1 MIQSKTIIYFFCR
14 EFFYF
19 ISLLSLCFAMPLFG
33 AGIAL
38 MEQSVKE
45 MGLAFSGAPTN
56 FDDASMVFFN
66 PAAMSQSKTRL
77 VSIAGYIVAPSVNF
91 HNESSHFGPASRGIP
106 LLGNNGGN
114 SGNLA
119 FIPNIYY
126 VHPLTTRITLG
137 FGFNTLFGMKNS
149 YDSGWKG
156 RYQALDSEIRNANFN
171 PSLAFKVTE
180 NFSLGVGFNVQYMQ
194 AILTN
199 AIDFGAICVRFRNP
213 SECLSEG
220 SLPQLNDGHVS
231 LKGDSVGF
239 GYNFGAFYT
248 INPNTRVGVSYRSRI
263 FHDIHS
269 KANFSVPDNASVFTR
284 GGQFVDTHAQSSVT
298 LPDNVLFGF
307 SHRIT
312 PQWTLSADA
321 MWTNWSLIRELKT
334 DFASAQRDD
343 ALTLNWH
350 NTWRLAVGVNYQPES
365 NKWALRS
372 GFAYDQSPVSGAH
385 LRSPRIPD
393 GDRYWFTLGLSYALF
408 QNINIHAAYAHLFV
422 NDLAINRQGTSGDFL
437 NGQYSEQF
445 NIGGLQLDWR
455 F

>member
-1 MIQSKTIIYFFCR
+1 M
-14 EFFYF
+14 
-19 ISLLSLCFAMPLFG
+19 
-33 AGIAL
+33 
-38 MEQSVKE
+38 
-45 MGLAFSGAPTN
+45 
-56 FDDASMVFFN
+56 
-66 PAAMSQSKTRL
+66 
-77 VSIAGYIVAPSVNF
+77 
-91 HNESSHFGPASRGIP
+91 
-106 LLGNNGGN
+106 
-114 SGNLA
+114 
-119 FIPNIYY
+119 
-126 VHPLTTRITLG
+126 
-137 FGFNTLFGMKNS
+137 
-149 YDSGWKG
+149 
-156 RYQALDSEIRNANFN
+156 
-171 PSLAFKVTE
+171 
-180 NFSLGVGFNVQYMQ
+180 
-194 AILTN
+194 
-199 AIDFGAICVRFRNP
+199 
-213 SECLSEG
+213 
-220 SLPQLNDGHVS
+220 
-231 LKGDSVGF
+231 
-239 GYNFGAFYT
+239 
-248 INPNTRVGVSYRSRI
+248 
-263 FHDIHS
+263 
-269 KANFSVPDNASVFTR
+269 
-284 GGQFVDTHAQSSVT
+284 T

-307 SHRIT
+307 SHRII

-408 QNINIHAAYAHLFV
+408 KNINIHAAYAHLFV